1 MRGGWHPA
9 VQRRNGHAE
18 VLGHVLGR
26 HPAGQQL
33 LGRLDL
39 AVGHLRLAAAFAAEL
54 LGDFQPG
61 AGALDG
67 QLALHFGKAR
77 HDVEE
82 EPPGWCAGV
91 DGVGEAPELD
101 TVLVQ
106 IADQIDQLLDRPAQ
120 PVELPDDQSIAF
132 AQHFERLGQARPVC
146 PRATHLVLE
155 DLFTSGVVFRRRLRQ
170 MSEAECTT
178 AAKGV
183 EPIRE

>member
-1 MRGGWHPA
+1 MF
-9 VQRRNGHAE
+9 VFLMIRRPPRSTRTDT
-18 VLGHVLGR
+18 LFPYTTLFR
-26 HPAGQQL
+26 S
-33 LGRLDL
+33 
-39 AVGHLRLAAAFAAEL
+39 
-54 LGDFQPG
+54 
-61 AGALDG
+61 DG

-155 DLFTSGVVFRRRLRQ
+155 DLFTSGLAQGFALQLQVLILRRDARNFNAVQ
-170 MSEAECTT
+170 A
-178 AAKGV
+178 
-183 EPIRE
+183 

>member
-120 PVELPDDQSIAF
+120 PVELPDDQSIAKPG
-132 AQHFERLGQARPVC
+132 RSARVPLTLSSKTFLHPALLKASRC
-146 PRATHLVLE
+146 SSR
-155 DLFTSGVVFRRRLRQ
+155 F
-170 MSEAECTT
+170 
-178 AAKGV
+178 
-183 EPIRE
+183 